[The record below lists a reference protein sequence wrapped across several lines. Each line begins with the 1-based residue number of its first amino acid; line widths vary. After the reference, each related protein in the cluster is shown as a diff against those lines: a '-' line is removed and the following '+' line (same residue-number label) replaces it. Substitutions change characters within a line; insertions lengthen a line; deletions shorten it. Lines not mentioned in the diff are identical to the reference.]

1 MYWFTRRWSREGGY
15 KDILSIAWPL
25 ILSTSSV
32 TIQQFVDRVFLAR
45 HSPEELAAAVPA
57 GALSWVIVGFFIGVT
72 SYIGT
77 FVAQYNGAGRKERIP
92 VCITQ
97 GIYLSLIFSSICL
110 LAVPFADG
118 IFKWVGHGAVLE
130 EMEKKYFLI
139 MIYFS
144 FFSICSSA
152 FSSFFI
158 GLGKTQ
164 IMLWVTL
171 VTTAINVVLDWIMI
185 FGKFGCPEMG
195 IAGAAYATQ
204 IACFVGLLIFVIVY
218 FNHKNRM
225 EYHTH
230 RHWNIDFSM
239 IRRMFK
245 YGYPNG
251 IQSLLEGAVWTL
263 FILFVG
269 RISMEDL
276 AATNIAWQVNSV
288 AFMPIFGIATAVS
301 VLVAKELGQEAP
313 KALVTTVKSSLHI
326 AIVYN
331 AFMAALYLLIPMVF
345 INLFIEDA
353 HAASQAQ
360 IIEISKILLRFLAVY
375 VVVDSIGIIL
385 SSVLRAAGDT
395 LFVMLSAV
403 ICGYVIVVL
412 PTYYF
417 CQYHKEN
424 ALMYSWSTVV
434 AFVFIITTIYALR
447 VKQGKW
453 KTMKIIES
461 EIID

>member
-1 MYWFTRRWSREGGY
+1 MNWFKKYWGREGGY

-25 ILSTSSV
+25 ILSTSSI

-45 HSPEELAAAVPA
+45 HSAEELAAAVPA
-57 GALSWVIVGFFIGVT
+57 GALSWVIIGFFIGIT

-77 FVAQYNGAGRKERIP
+77 FVAQYNGAERKEKIP
-92 VCITQ
+92 ICITQ
-97 GIYLSLIFSSICL
+97 GIYLSIIFSCICL
-110 LAVPFADG
+110 LVIPFADT
-118 IFKWVGHGAVLE
+118 IFKLTGHGIVLA

-144 FFSICSSA
+144 FISIVSCA

-164 IMLWVTL
+164 VMLWITL
-171 VTTAINVVLDWIMI
+171 VTTVINIILDWIMI

-204 IACFVGLLIFVIVY
+204 IACFVGLLIFIVIY
-218 FNHKNRM
+218 FNDRNRK

-230 RHWNIDFSM
+230 KHWKIDFSM
-239 IRRMFK
+239 IGRIFK
-245 YGYPNG
+245 FGYPNG
-251 IQSLLEGAVWTL
+251 IQCLLEGAIWTL
-263 FILFVG
+263 FILLVG

-276 AATNIAWQVNSV
+276 AATNIAWQVNAV

-301 VLVAKELGQEAP
+301 VLVARELGKNCIQT
-313 KALVTTVKSSLHI
+313 LGTTIKSSLHI
-326 AIVYN
+326 AILYN
-331 AFMAALYLLIPMVF
+331 ALMAILYVVTPMLF
-345 INLFIEDA
+345 INLFMKDIDTV
-353 HAASQAQ
+353 SQAN
-360 IIEISKILLRFLAVY
+360 IVKLSKMLLRFLAVY
-375 VVVDSIGIIL
+375 VIVDSIGIIL
-385 SSVLRAAGDT
+385 GSVLRGAGDT

-403 ICGYVIVVL
+403 ICGFVIVVA

-417 CQYHKEN
+417 CQWKVDN
-424 ALMYSWSTVV
+424 ALAYSWVTVV
-434 AFVFIITTIYALR
+434 IFVFTITSIFAFR

-453 KTMKIIES
+453 KNMRIIEP
-461 EIID
+461 EITE